1 MTLPSLGPRGEGW
14 AAAQVVLFVSIVVAG
29 IGGPRWS
36 ETWAPLRVVAGIAIA
51 IAGLVLFVGGLAAL
65 GSSLTPF
72 PRPLEKATLRTN
84 GVYRF
89 ARHPIY
95 GGSLLLALG
104 FALLTSPVA
113 LLPAV
118 LLGILFEL
126 KSRHEESFLVLR
138 FPAYDSY
145 RRRVRWRFIPGVR

>member
-1 MTLPSLGPRGEGW
+1 
-14 AAAQVVLFVSIVVAG
+14 
-29 IGGPRWS
+29 
-36 ETWAPLRVVAGIAIA
+36 
-51 IAGLVLFVGGLAAL
+51 
-65 GSSLTPF
+65 
-72 PRPLEKATLRTN
+72 LEKATLRTN

-126 KSRHEESFLVLR
+126 KSRHEESFLMMR